1 MLEKQIKASL
11 ALDKKTKVKL
21 LDLLESGKVSDYGKW
36 MLEELITQL
45 DKDFKKNLTENIS
58 PESYEEFLSYSKK
71 VLKKISEESE
81 ASEQSE
87 SKEKLKNLD
96 DILTNL

>member
-1 MLEKQIKASL
+1 MLEKQIKTSL
-11 ALDKKTKVKL
+11 VLEPKTKEKLLKL
-21 LDLLESGKVSDYGKW
+21 LDSGKVSEYGKW

-45 DKDFKKNLTENIS
+45 DKDFKKNINVS
-58 PESYEEFLSYSKK
+58 PESYEDFLSYSKM

-87 SKEKLKNLD
+87 SKEKLRDLD
-96 DILTNL
+96 NILTNL